1 MTVINRDDI
10 YDKNLNFLI
19 GSGASV
25 GLLPT
30 LELKIKQSG
39 NAKPHTLETLATEFE
54 DDEDL
59 MCLIFSYYVENVIA
73 PAAKFDISK
82 LKRKQKDV
90 LRNYINLLK
99 TILIF
104 INKRGES
111 RRANIFTTNYD
122 GLIAHCA
129 EHMIQSGKFD
139 FILNDGSLGF
149 VKRTLQTRSFNRF
162 VKDQGSFD
170 RHEVSVPQINL
181 LQPHGS
187 VYWYKDDESIEVS
200 YDLQRSS
207 DRVNSVPTWMD
218 AKFETLLGDETKD
231 DGDIDP
237 NDFIIDE
244 DVRDTF
250 WDEYQTLPVVNPTK
264 WKFHETVFEEHY
276 YQSLR
281 TLSYELEKPN
291 SVFIIFGFS
300 FADEHILSL
309 VKRSL
314 SNPTLKIFICCFSDG
329 MKTSLEEKLG
339 LFDNVEL
346 IRTEGD
352 LDFDTFN
359 SEVFSAIPQP
369 TPEAKG

>member
-1 MTVINRDDI
+1 MINRDDI

-39 NAKPHTLETLATEFE
+39 SGKPHTIETLATKFE
-54 DDEDL
+54 DDTNL
-59 MCLIFSYYVENVIA
+59 MYLIFSYYVENVIA

-82 LKRKQKDV
+82 LKPEQKDV
-90 LRNYINLLK
+90 HKNYVKFLES
-99 TILIF
+99 ILIL
-104 INKRGES
+104 INKKGGS
-111 RRANIFTTNYD
+111 QRANIFTTNYD

-129 EHMIQSGKFD
+129 EDMIQSGKYD
-139 FILNDGSLGF
+139 FVLNDGSLGF

-187 VYWYKDDESIEVS
+187 VYWYKDGENIEVS

-207 DRVNSVPTWMD
+207 ARVDGVSTSKD
-218 AKFETLLGDETKD
+218 TKFKALLGDKAKND
-231 DGDIDP
+231 SNINP
-237 NDFIIDE
+237 NDFDFNE
-244 DVRDTF
+244 GDRDAF
-250 WDEYQTLPVVNPTK
+250 LNWYWTLPIVNPTK
-264 WKFHETVFEEHY
+264 WKFYETVFEEHY

-300 FADEHILSL
+300 FADEHILNL

-314 SNPTLKIFICCFSDG
+314 SNPTLKVFICCFSDG
-329 MKTSLEEKLG
+329 TKASLEEKFG
-339 LFDNVEL
+339 FFDNVEL

-352 LDFDTFN
+352 LDFATFN
-359 SEVFSAIPQP
+359 SEVFFTSPQP
-369 TPEAKG
+369 TPEAKE